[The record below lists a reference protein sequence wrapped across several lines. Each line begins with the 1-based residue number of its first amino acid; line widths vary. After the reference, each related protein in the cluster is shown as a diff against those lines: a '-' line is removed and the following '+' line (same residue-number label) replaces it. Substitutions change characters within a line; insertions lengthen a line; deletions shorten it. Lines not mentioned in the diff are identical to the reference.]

1 MSKEKERSMNVQ
13 RRTLSLELLQAA
25 LNADELAIRRLIN
38 LGADVN
44 YHPRAGIRYRSIGP
58 GIRNWIK
65 NTELTTKAYNQTRS
79 MESGAGA
86 WN

>member
-1 MSKEKERSMNVQ
+1 MSKERSMNVQ

-44 YHPRAGIRYRSIGP
+44 YHPRAWNKVPEY
-58 GIRNWIK
+58 WTW
-65 NTELTTKAYNQTRS
+65 NTELD
-79 MESGAGA
+79 
-86 WN
+86 